1 MQILRHHPP
10 HPMPTRQ
17 DRLRLGMMHL
27 SPNGLSEQWLLR
39 HLGDRHWDL
48 IAAAVGQ
55 EGIAFRD
62 ADGAQVYAAF
72 CATSL
77 DLPGQARAQL
87 GTCVDIHSTL
97 FQVTPRR
104 LGSLHTLTGAGG
116 DIGTVMMISSFLSHD
131 ETGSNRRLLRND
143 LPGLGVLASAPDRVM
158 GFHDYAR
165 GHSRA
170 LRQSAEFGPRIMSY
184 TPIPA
189 LDFNAVGLLYFPTF
203 SRIAEMARPTLG
215 PLCHRDVVYVSNL
228 NPGETIHVHGTGNGP
243 LTLATDDRPLAIVTT
258 GG

>member
-17 DRLRLGMMHL
+17 DRLRFGMMHL

-104 LGSLHTLTGAGG
+104 L
-116 DIGTVMMISSFLSHD
+116 
-131 ETGSNRRLLRND
+131 LRND

-184 TPIPA
+184 TPVPA

>member
-77 DLPGQARAQL
+77 DLPGQARARNW
-87 GTCVDIHSTL
+87 GHASTSIRPC
-97 FQVTPRR
+97 FRSRRAGWDRSTP
-104 LGSLHTLTGAGG
+104 
-116 DIGTVMMISSFLSHD
+116 
-131 ETGSNRRLLRND
+131 
-143 LPGLGVLASAPDRVM
+143 
-158 GFHDYAR
+158 
-165 GHSRA
+165 
-170 LRQSAEFGPRIMSY
+170 
-184 TPIPA
+184 
-189 LDFNAVGLLYFPTF
+189 
-203 SRIAEMARPTLG
+203 
-215 PLCHRDVVYVSNL
+215 
-228 NPGETIHVHGTGNGP
+228 
-243 LTLATDDRPLAIVTT
+243 
-258 GG
+258 